1 MGIGRRYVDG
11 GVGSAEYH
19 NRDRGEALD
28 RPDVP
33 QELLAALAPEM
44 PIQQDDR
51 RERPSPGALREKM
64 NGGLSLVLGVK
75 SDVQFGEG
83 QGLAKQFTFAGAVI
97 D

>member
-1 MGIGRRYVDG
+1 LY
-11 GVGSAEYH
+11 
-19 NRDRGEALD
+19 
-28 RPDVP
+28 RPDVS

-64 NGGLSLVLGVK
+64 KGGLSLFLDVK
-75 SDVQFGEG
+75 SDVQFGKG